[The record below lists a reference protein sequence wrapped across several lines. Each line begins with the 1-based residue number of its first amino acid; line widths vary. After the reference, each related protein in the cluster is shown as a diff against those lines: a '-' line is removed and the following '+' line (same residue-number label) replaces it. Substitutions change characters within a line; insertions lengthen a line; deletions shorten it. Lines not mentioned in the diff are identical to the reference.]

1 MAVTEDI
8 PRSWSL
14 LSLAAL
20 LAIAVAPP
28 WLGIAAGHV
37 SWQLV
42 AAGGLIWF
50 ASVCVKRLVVRAT
63 RDPLLRLQLSPEAAA
78 ALQGLISA
86 ITELGAVAVYFA
98 TLASV
103 SLTELIAFGAGAG
116 SAEAVY
122 VLSMGVFG
130 PPVDPDKLQAW
141 VRGAAVSWCVRYAVP
156 IERLFALIGH
166 IGARG
171 LVYVA
176 LMHRGPLGLL
186 WGLTAVL
193 LFTAIDAVAVYG
205 HLKKWQWHDPT
216 TCRRAHSFFAAL
228 SLAEFLLLLV
238 GFRYPD

>member
-28 WLGIAAGHV
+28 WLGIAVGHA

-63 RDPLLRLQLSPEAAA
+63 RTPLSRLQLSPEAGA

-86 ITELGAVAVYFA
+86 VTELGAVAIYFA
-98 TLASV
+98 TRAPV
-103 SLTELIAFGAGAG
+103 SLAELIAFGAGAG

-122 VLSMGVFG
+122 VLSIGIFG
-130 PPVDPDKLQAW
+130 PAVDPDKLRAW
-141 VRGAAVSWCVRYAVP
+141 VRGATVSWCVRYAVP

-176 LMHRGPLGLL
+176 VMHSSPLGLL
-186 WGLTAVL
+186 WGLAAVL

-216 TCRRAHSFFAAL
+216 TCRRAHSYFAAL
-228 SLAEFLLLLV
+228 GLAEFSLFFA
-238 GFRYPD
+238 GFRYLG